1 MQLMDIFEDVKFSYK
16 ANCHSTKYGRKMSSK
31 FVDDVTKGQMYINS
45 NFSICIYCN
54 VY

>member
-1 MQLMDIFEDVKFSYK
+1 MDILEDVKFSYK
-16 ANCHSTKYGRKMSSK
+16 ANCYSTKYGRKMSSK
-31 FVDDVTKGQMYINS
+31 FVDDITKGHRYINC